1 MEKIADYFNVSLLHF
16 VDEQLAWYEDLS
28 AELKEFL
35 TVENIEYLNVLQKA
49 KSEEISPE
57 ELKISIDYL
66 KEIKSKN

>member
-66 KEIKSKN
+66 KEIKSKS